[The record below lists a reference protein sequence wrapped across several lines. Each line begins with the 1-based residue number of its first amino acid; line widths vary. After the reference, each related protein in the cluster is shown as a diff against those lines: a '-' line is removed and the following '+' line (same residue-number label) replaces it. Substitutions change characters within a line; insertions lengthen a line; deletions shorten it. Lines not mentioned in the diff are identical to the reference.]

1 MLLGSFDVQLFI
13 CVSKMS
19 QKHFHRGLRVVS
31 THKKHISSL
40 LLHFQITKKICFSF
54 WPVSEVKP
62 EKVIEEVTTS
72 TEEIE
77 QEAAEAPAP
86 TPAPVVPEVASEEP
100 KLTFESVI
108 NDQVPVVVEEQPYE
122 RIPAECFTN
131 VHDCTA
137 NPENRC
143 CDFQ

>member
-1 MLLGSFDVQLFI
+1 L
-13 CVSKMS
+13 
-19 QKHFHRGLRVVS
+19 
-31 THKKHISSL
+31 KKKKESSL
-40 LLHFQITKKICFSF
+40 K
-54 WPVSEVKP
+54 VVP
-62 EKVIEEVTTS
+62 EKAIEEVTTS
-72 TEEIE
+72 VEEIE
-77 QEAAEAPAP
+77 QEAEAPAP
-86 TPAPVVPEVASEEP
+86 APVIPEVASEEP

-108 NDQVPVVVEEQPYE
+108 NDQIPVAVEEQPYE